1 LFRYI
6 EGGSVITDRKRTPYI
21 PRDLYA
27 MTLDEIAAET
37 GMSKKNVMMTIQR
50 GLRKLAA
57 RPALLSRLLE
67 LSALRQQVAAE
78 RKGDSEEAA

>member
-1 LFRYI
+1 M
-6 EGGSVITDRKRTPYI
+6 ITDRKRTPYI

-37 GMSKKNVMMTIQR
+37 GMTKKNVAMTIQR

-57 RPALLSRLLE
+57 RPALLAGLLE

-78 RKGDSEEAA
+78 RQGDTKEAA